1 VSPRRATAT
10 AAGPAELK
18 VGRRTVA
25 ISNPGKLL
33 WPSDGITKLD
43 LARYYERIAP
53 TMLPHVKDRP
63 MNLHVFPQ
71 GVESRGFFLQDIP
84 DHFPDWIGRVTVP
97 KKGGEVTHPVAR
109 EAATLP
115 YLAGQNVITPHI
127 WSSRVDKLDCP
138 DHFVIDFDPP
148 DGTAFA
154 DVRTAASA
162 AGDAIRERGLEP
174 FAMTT
179 GSRGI
184 HVLVPLKRTAGY
196 DRVRAW
202 TRALAEDLVEADPER
217 LTLEHRIEKRG
228 GRIYVDVLRNAA
240 VHTTV
245 APYAVRPKPG
255 APVATPLHWDEL
267 GDGKLRP
274 NGWTIATLFRR
285 LDQQGDPWAG
295 VRRHARALPR

>member
-1 VSPRRATAT
+1 VTQ
-10 AAGPAELK
+10 PAELK
-18 VGRRTVA
+18 IGRRTVE
-25 ISNPGKLL
+25 ISNPDKRL
-33 WPSDGITKLD
+33 WPSDGFTKLD
-43 LARYYERIAP
+43 LANYYARIAA

-71 GVESRGFFLQDIP
+71 GIEQRGFFLQDIP

-109 EAATLP
+109 EPATFA

-127 WSSRVDKLDCP
+127 WSSRVDKLYRP
-138 DHFVIDFDPP
+138 DHFVIDLDPH
-148 DGTAFA
+148 DGTPFA
-154 DVRTAASA
+154 DIRAAA
-162 AGDAIRERGLEP
+162 REAGEAIRERGLEP

-184 HVLVPLKRTAGY
+184 HVLVPLKRTADY

-202 TRALAEDLVEADPER
+202 TRTLAEDLVDAHPNK

-255 APVATPLHWDEL
+255 APVATPLHWEEL
-267 GDGKLRP
+267 NDSKLKANRW
-274 NGWTIATLFRR
+274 NIGSLLHR
-285 LDQQGDPWAG
+285 LEREGGDPWAD
-295 VRRHARALPR
+295 VRKHARALPR